1 MAKGSSK
8 STVLKNAQKVAA
20 ATTMDSVARNAGKY
34 DAKNRA
40 KQADS
45 QTADKSASGPKHSK
59 KAEKK
64 MSPARKALVV
74 FAVAM
79 LVVLGCCCVAFAAS
93 EESRSQYVPE
103 ATMLDGQVDISGMTA
118 DELRALLVKRVEGGI
133 ATTITLEAGDS
144 SHAIE
149 MGEIGTIDID
159 ATVEQAFAPYRANP
173 VVRVVVTVGELIGMP
188 PAGHDV
194 CTVCVVDHDALVD
207 RVAAVAQKANA
218 PAKNAGYAYDKTSNA
233 LVVAAAIAA
242 IIFLLTFVH
251 FTTPNSYLL
260 VVHYDEEAEYDVD
273 QMMRRSVKNRRLR
286 SKTMTR
292 SGAEMTW
299 EVRLDNKQDLV
310 ALMLGTEGV
319 HDATL
324 VACQTEAG
332 T

>member
-1 MAKGSSK
+1 MSTKDFIKK
-8 STVLKNAQKVAA
+8 SVLENFTQYSTPKLWVALLA
-20 ATTMDSVARNAGKY
+20 ALLMGVVIYLVYRRFYTG
-34 DAKNRA
+34 
-40 KQADS
+40 
-45 QTADKSASGPKHSK
+45 
-59 KAEKK
+59 
-64 MSPARKALVV
+64 VV
-74 FAVAM
+74 F
-79 LVVLGCCCVAFAAS
+79 
-93 EESRSQYVPE
+93 SRSFAVTLVGMSVLTCMVTLAISTNVVISLGMVGALSIVRFRTAVKDPMDTAYMFW
-103 ATMLDGQVDISGMTA
+103 ALTMGI
-118 DELRALLVKRVEGGI
+118 LLGAK
-133 ATTITLEAGDS
+133 LY
-144 SHAIE
+144 AI
-149 MGEIGTIDID
+149 
-159 ATVEQAFAPYRANP
+159 
-173 VVRVVVTVGELIGMP
+173 
-188 PAGHDV
+188 
-194 CTVCVVDHDALVD
+194 
-207 RVAAVAQKANA
+207 
-218 PAKNAGYAYDKTSNA
+218 A

-310 ALMLGTEGV
+310 ALMLGIEGV